1 MHLCLNFCPYF
12 VILITVIK
20 KDIRGHS
27 SVTSMPNRDGVG
39 VSNFLR
45 KHNARTTNCI
55 HLYNNDIGYETS
67 DQTTLENAY

>member
-1 MHLCLNFCPYF
+1 ML
-12 VILITVIK
+12 
-20 KDIRGHS
+20 RR
-27 SVTSMPNRDGVG
+27 PNRDGVGGGGG

-67 DQTTLENAY
+67 DQTTLENA

>member
-1 MHLCLNFCPYF
+1 MLRRH
-12 VILITVIK
+12 
-20 KDIRGHS
+20 
-27 SVTSMPNRDGVG
+27 NRDGVGGG

-67 DQTTLENAY
+67 DQTTLENA